1 MKRFIHGVGLE
12 YMDNGRIIEEQHP
25 IPQQISAFQFHLVG
39 DMTLKQFLYVAGG
52 ALIGLLIYATGLP
65 GLVKW
70 PLILISVGGGAAI
83 AFVPLQDRPLT
94 TWILSF
100 FQSIYSPTI
109 FVWQKGSYSEEVYQP
124 EDAQSQTAAPQG
136 VPATTP
142 APEAKPLAPAE
153 TNLEEK
159 EKSFLSRIMH
169 LTISG
174 QAPAAPT
181 SDQAV
186 SAVTQA
192 LFVPPVFAT
201 TIPKKVISDTPI
213 KPTEIKK
220 EVFIPQ
226 IQAISVEK
234 TPTSAVFE
242 APASG
247 EEFSQRQNSGTV
259 APVLKGS
266 GVVQS
271 ASATFSKEASPP
283 TPPTRPNIVVGQ
295 VLDPEGKIVE
305 AAILEIKDSEGRP
318 VRALKTNRLGHFMI
332 ATPLSDGKYQIF
344 TEKEGFEFEPIAF
357 DTKGEVVEPIA
368 IWAKSKSKN
377 PTVN

>member
-83 AFVPLQDRPLT
+83 AFFPLQDRPLT

-159 EKSFLSRIMH
+159 DKSFLSRILH
-169 LTISG
+169 LPISG

-201 TIPKKVISDTPI
+201 TIPKKVI
-213 KPTEIKK
+213 
-220 EVFIPQ
+220 
-226 IQAISVEK
+226 
-234 TPTSAVFE
+234 
-242 APASG
+242 
-247 EEFSQRQNSGTV
+247 
-259 APVLKGS
+259 
-266 GVVQS
+266 
-271 ASATFSKEASPP
+271 
-283 TPPTRPNIVVGQ
+283 
-295 VLDPEGKIVE
+295 
-305 AAILEIKDSEGRP
+305 
-318 VRALKTNRLGHFMI
+318 
-332 ATPLSDGKYQIF
+332 
-344 TEKEGFEFEPIAF
+344 
-357 DTKGEVVEPIA
+357 
-368 IWAKSKSKN
+368 
-377 PTVN
+377 